1 MVSKVSKTC
10 PCRITP
16 NATVPDTSNS
26 DELAYSECC
35 QPLHQGEKRADSSEA
50 LMRSRYSAF
59 VMLLTDYIIK
69 TTLPAQQAFLDKTV
83 IKAWAEQTRWAGLEI
98 INHSPKVSKR
108 HAQVEFKAYYYE
120 DKLGN
125 PKLSAHHELSTFVK
139 IKDRKSSSK
148 NEATGAE
155 SWYFLDPT
163 VSMALTQK
171 QPCIC
176 GSGEKVKR
184 CCGPFL

>member
-16 NATVPDTSNS
+16 NATVPATSNS

-35 QPLHQGEKRADSSEA
+35 QPLHQGEKRADTSEA

-59 VMLLTDYIIK
+59 VMVLTDYIIK
-69 TTLPAQQAFLDKTV
+69 TTLPAQQALLDKSA

-98 INHSPKVSKR
+98 INHSLKVSKR

-120 DKLGN
+120 DQLGS

-139 IKDRKSSSK
+139 IKYHKSSSK
-148 NEATGAE
+148 NETTGAE
-155 SWYFLDPT
+155 SLYFLDPT
-163 VSMALTQK
+163 VGMTLTQK